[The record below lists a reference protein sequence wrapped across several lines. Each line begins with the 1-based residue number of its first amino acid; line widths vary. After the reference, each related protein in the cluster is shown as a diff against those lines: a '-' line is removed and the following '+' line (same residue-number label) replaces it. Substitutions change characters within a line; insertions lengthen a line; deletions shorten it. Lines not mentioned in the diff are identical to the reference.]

1 MTTSARFKVVLLL
14 VVLATANSC
23 RKSTV
28 ATTIP
33 ETQNSSVTNAEA
45 PPECVAIFRSIF
57 DYIRKPE
64 PSLITDQQAQERWL
78 SKLFRKS
85 LAEGIKRAGNPKDTP
100 DYPSNGSFVGGWSY
114 PTSYSIIG
122 SRHYDYRNADNPD
135 DNRAVIDV
143 LYEWDKNGS
152 LDNQYPGTKAL
163 KSFVFVFEDSAWKLD
178 DVYTFSDEYASPG
191 SLRGYFSRQ

>member
-1 MTTSARFKVVLLL
+1 MTKVVLLKIVCL
-14 VVLATANSC
+14 LLLLAVASSC
-23 RKSTV
+23 RKTPV
-28 ATTIP
+28 GAGIP
-33 ETQNSSVTNAEA
+33 EVQSNSLTKTEA
-45 PPECVAIFRSIF
+45 PPECVAVFRTLF
-57 DYIRKPE
+57 DYIRKSE
-64 PSLITDQQAQERWL
+64 SSLITDHQAQERWL

-100 DYPSNGSFVGGWSY
+100 DYPSNGSFVGVWSY
-114 PTSYSIIG
+114 PTGFSIIG

-143 LYEWDKNGS
+143 LYEWDKKGN

-163 KSFVFVFEDSAWKLD
+163 KSFVFVLEDGVWKLD
-178 DVYTFSDEYASPG
+178 DIYTFSDEYANPG

>member
-1 MTTSARFKVVLLL
+1 MIKFVLVKLACLMLLL
-14 VVLATANSC
+14 AVANSC
-23 RKSTV
+23 RKASV
-28 ATTIP
+28 AASIP
-33 ETQNSSVTNAEA
+33 EIENNSFKKAEA
-45 PPECVAIFRSIF
+45 PPECVNVFREF
-57 DYIRKPE
+57 FNYIRKPE

-85 LAEGIKRAGNPKDTP
+85 LADGIKRSGNPNDNP
-100 DYPSNGSFVGGWSY
+100 DYPSNGSFVGVWSY
-114 PTSYSIIG
+114 PTSFSIIG

-135 DNRAVIDV
+135 DNRAIIDV

-163 KSFVFVFEDSAWKLD
+163 KSFVFVFEDGAWKVD
-178 DVYTFSDEYASPG
+178 DVYTFSDEYSSPG